1 MQVRQVN
8 QLKLR
13 LCLEICICFIF
24 SIPTQV
30 LDQNWSLLLTGLIEA
45 ALYLYWIGHSKWL
58 PRWNILR
65 HDTWWMKLYFFQ
77 TLSIYLSTIYAGI
90 IVVSSFTEIVFIMQI
105 GNRKKTPLSVVQE
118 DAEDIKQVISMR
130 QSKKDRQYNG

>member
-1 MQVRQVN
+1 
-8 QLKLR
+8 
-13 LCLEICICFIF
+13 
-24 SIPTQV
+24 
-30 LDQNWSLLLTGLIEA
+30 
-45 ALYLYWIGHSKWL
+45 
-58 PRWNILR
+58 
-65 HDTWWMKLYFFQ
+65 MKLYFFQ

-130 QSKKDRQYNG
+130 QSKKDRQYND